1 MQLQVTVP
9 LFPAPPPLQSLLLLC
24 FSAPPITDQPGGVG
38 WGRGCCPACLLP
50 DVYICLC
57 PDGEP
62 QHWALVCGY
71 STQAGSPSSG
81 AHFPRDRQRGTLH
94 SQPSPTS
101 GHCPDPVSQP
111 KSHGVTGQAH
121 RQHPETTTHPTLPR
135 LGMSGLSPEMG
146 NIWRNNQQALPE
158 ARELLIQ
165 ARAAPSFPSFQPPPT
180 HRRSAGAWRN
190 CFFLSPLLPHSPPP
204 ALAGWQ
210 SSGHLRVSGFQGDVV
225 ATVPVTPPHRLL
237 PRAHLEKLVIHAL

>member
-1 MQLQVTVP
+1 MSQGFWAPHAASGYCASVP
-9 LFPAPPPLQSLLLLC
+9 RPTLLHSLLLPY
-24 FSAPPITDQPGGVG
+24 APQPHQSLTNQEG
-38 WGRGCCPACLLP
+38 WGRGCCPACWLP

-81 AHFPRDRQRGTLH
+81 AHFPRDRQRGTLR

-111 KSHGVTGQAH
+111 KSHGVMGQAH
-121 RQHPETTTHPTLPR
+121 GQHPETATHPTLPR

-146 NIWRNNQQALPE
+146 NIWRSNQQALPE
-158 ARELLIQ
+158 AREFLIQ
-165 ARAAPSFPSFQPPPT
+165 ARAAASLPSFQPPPPTEGVQGPGETASSCRHYYPT
-180 HRRSAGAWRN
+180 H
-190 CFFLSPLLPHSPPP
+190 L
-204 ALAGWQ
+204 
-210 SSGHLRVSGFQGDVV
+210 
-225 ATVPVTPPHRLL
+225 HR
-237 PRAHLEKLVIHAL
+237 P